1 MYVCMYMDDLFLN
14 FWAPNIR
21 NKYACL
27 CMYVC
32 MYVVDDLFC
41 SSRRYLYVC
50 MYVCTIDGSSVS
62 VSQQLLGHMGATHI
76 HSHSPPPSSSSLLA
90 QWLQKNRPCFALA
103 ELLRVPVSSTYIH
116 TDRETDI
123 HTYRHTHTFYCYY
136 CLISFLHCTIIVGSP
151 WVTPPLGAG

>member
-1 MYVCMYMDDLFLN
+1 MFV
-14 FWAPNIR
+14 
-21 NKYACL
+21 

-32 MYVVDDLFC
+32 MHVVDDLFC
-41 SSRRYLYVC
+41 SSPRYLFVC
-50 MYVCTIDGSSVS
+50 MYVCTVDGSSVS

-116 TDRETDI
+116 TDI
-123 HTYRHTHTFYCYY
+123 HTYRQTYSYILLLLLSYKFPTLYHN
-136 CLISFLHCTIIVGSP
+136 SRQ
-151 WVTPPLGAG
+151 PLSCAASWGRLGQS

>member
-1 MYVCMYMDDLFLN
+1 MHVCVCMYVS
-14 FWAPNIR
+14 I
-21 NKYACL
+21 YV

-41 SSRRYLYVC
+41 SSRRC
-50 MYVCTIDGSSVS
+50 MYVCTVDGSCVS

-76 HSHSPPPSSSSLLA
+76 HSHPPSSSSSSLLA

-116 TDRETDI
+116 TDRQTDI
-123 HTYRHTHTFYCYY
+123 
-136 CLISFLHCTIIVGSP
+136 LIHSTAIIV
-151 WVTPPLGAG
+151 